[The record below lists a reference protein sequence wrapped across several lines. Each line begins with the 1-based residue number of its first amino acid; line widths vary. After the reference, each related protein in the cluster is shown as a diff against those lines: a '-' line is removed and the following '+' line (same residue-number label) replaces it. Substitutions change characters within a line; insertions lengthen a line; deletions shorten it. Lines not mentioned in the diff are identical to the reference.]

1 MLVKLKDLKDKY
13 EFWILKYLYF
23 IFWKDIYFVNNVFYK
38 KLKFNFLIYHYF

>member
-23 IFWKDIYFVNNVFYK
+23 KFWKDIYFVNNVF
-38 KLKFNFLIYHYF
+38 